1 MYFELQRG
9 IPIAVVI
16 VTVRYFGEKS
26 CFFSPPPLATEEQY
40 TAQRCDRAQAPSGG
54 AGNLNPS
61 RTAK

>member
-1 MYFELQRG
+1 MRG

-26 CFFSPPPLATEEQY
+26 CFFSPPPLATEKQD
-40 TAQRCDRAQAPSGG
+40 TVQHSDRAQTPSGG